1 VSRRALRPVAT
12 AAERTNHSYRP
23 PSPAEIDP
31 QLPQDLD
38 AERGVLGAILIDNRL
53 LNTATEKQLEPGDF
67 FSDHNRTIFALM
79 IAMARA
85 GQPITLVGLTDQ
97 FRRKRAIDS
106 PADVVYRASLVDQAI
121 PRAANVE
128 QYARII
134 KEKASLRAQVYAAD
148 LWKRSA
154 LEAEE
159 DASVLLDRMNVI
171 IASMSVNASS
181 SGALFDTAEE
191 FENTPE
197 PTFSIKEFLQDY
209 GVNAIAGL
217 SGTSKTWVS
226 MNIASAML
234 FGPGSLW
241 GHFEVT
247 DRAEK
252 VIYLIPEASRA
263 TFKKRLKLMNLYEE
277 IGKRLFVRT
286 LSKGPV
292 LQLTDREFL
301 RTAKGAHVICDT
313 AIRFMKAV
321 DENSASEAAQGLS
334 DDFFALQRAEVKSII
349 ALFHSPKSF
358 ASQRVMTLE
367 GMIRGTSE
375 FGAVLATAWGLR
387 QIDHDTN
394 TVHVENLKDRDF
406 QSCGPFQ
413 LIGRPFIDQEGGFRI
428 HRRPGECGK
437 LAEYLEDV
445 HNRSGGAPDAAKESK
460 AANLALLRTWRK
472 EDPDLTS
479 TELVEKYKAEGIEV
493 KDSTIRHYKR
503 QLETKT

>member
-1 VSRRALRPVAT
+1 MSRRTLRPVAT
-12 AAERTNHSYRP
+12 AAERTNHSYRT
-23 PSPAEIDP
+23 PSQDIER
-31 QLPQDLD
+31 QLPQDIE
-38 AERGVLGAILIDNRL
+38 AERAVLGGIMLDESRPNATFAKVSAIIN
-53 LNTATEKQLEPGDF
+53 AGDF
-67 FSDHNRTIFALM
+67 FHAHHFQIFR
-79 IAMARA
+79 AMTAMQDA
-85 GQPITLVGLTDQ
+85 PIDLLTLTDAL
-97 FRRKRAIDS
+97 RRLGKLEAAGGAAYLAELIDGRQRVS
-106 PADVVYRASLVDQAI
+106 NIEY
-121 PRAANVE
+121 
-128 QYARII
+128 YARIV
-134 KEKASLRAQVYAAD
+134 KEKSLLRNLVHAGEAMKQ
-148 LWKRSA
+148 SA

-292 LQLTDREFL
+292 LQLTDRDFL
-301 RTAKGAHVICDT
+301 RTVKGAHVICDT

-479 TELVEKYKAEGIEV
+479 TELVAKYKAEGIEV